1 MREIK
6 FRAWDKVNSNMIYSP
21 IWISDTYGE
30 RSGVIGLDGSVGLIF
45 KSSRGLEIKEVK
57 NQFILQQYTG
67 LKDKNGKEIYEGDIL
82 EFTDKWEW
90 YRSSYGIKMN
100 FAGQSE
106 LKELQEKYAAEP
118 MHRRE
123 VKFDPLE
130 GYGLSKGDLEYYF
143 EIIGNIYENPELLT

>member
-6 FRAWDKVNSNMIYSP
+6 FRAWDMENKIMRFSGIEEPLTMGEIIPLNSY
-21 IWISDTYGE
+21 
-30 RSGVIGLDGSVGLIF
+30 
-45 KSSRGLEIKEVK
+45 
-57 NQFILQQYTG
+57 ILMQYTG

-130 GYGLSKGDLEYYF
+130 GYGLSKGDLEDYF

>member
-6 FRAWDKVNSNMIYSP
+6 FRAWHV
-21 IWISDTYGE
+21 DTQQMLPNAQT
-30 RSGVIGLDGSVGLIF
+30 GVIRTFTENGSYLV
-45 KSSRGLEIKEVK
+45 KECK
-57 NQFILQQYTG
+57 YMQYTG

-100 FAGQSE
+100 FAGPSE

-130 GYGLSKGDLEYYF
+130 GYGLSKGDLEDYF